1 MQIILASAKIMN
13 DKFLDKP
20 SGRAERRSV
29 PDISLS
35 TPRFQNEAQAFAKD
49 MAQYSTETIAEILG
63 CSQQIAAQNRLR
75 FMQFLEEPS
84 GRGKRFEEKPKL
96 PAVLAYHGQA
106 YKHLKAAIK
115 REQSDACINS
125 AEREQAR
132 LKAKADT
139 LNVDDLNYSQGKLWI
154 TSFLYGLLRPL
165 DGILPYRME
174 GHIELPSGAGQNMFG
189 FWKSR
194 LTDILIDAVKADDG
208 ILIHLATEEYQH
220 LFDWQR
226 VRKEVRIIQPLFYVR
241 KGSDLK
247 IQAVWAKTCRGAMT
261 RFIIKNRIDKP
272 EDLCAFSYEGF
283 VYKPTLGEL
292 GPMGRLPEQ
301 ETDFPHFM
309 AHQYNPVFSFSQ
321 KH

>member
-13 DKFLDKP
+13 DKLN
-20 SGRAERRSV
+20 SE

-35 TPRFQNEAQAFAKD
+35 TPRFLNLADAFARD
-49 MAQYSTETIAEILG
+49 MAQYSAETVAEILG
-63 CSQQIAAQNRLR
+63 CSQQIAVQNRLR
-75 FMQFLEEPS
+75 FMQF
-84 GRGKRFEEKPKL
+84 FEEKPKL
-96 PAVLAYHGQA
+96 PAILAYHGQA
-106 YKHLKAAIK
+106 YKHLKA
-115 REQSDACINS
+115 E
-125 AEREQAR
+125 
-132 LKAKADT
+132 T
-139 LNVDDLNYSQGKLWI
+139 LNVDDLNYSQEKLWI

-174 GHIELPSGAGQNMFG
+174 GHVELPSGAGQNMFG

-194 LTDILIDAVKADDG
+194 LTDVLIDAVKADDG
-208 ILIHLATEEYQH
+208 ILLHLATEEYQH

-241 KGSDLK
+241 RGKDLK

-261 RFIIKNRIDKP
+261 RFIIENRIDKP

-283 VYKPTLGEL
+283 AYDPKLCAL

-301 ETDFPHFM
+301 EPDYPHFIK
-309 AHQYNPVFSFSQ
+309 Q
-321 KH
+321 